1 MLTLPEKIFEKE
13 ADESP
18 LNKQTK
24 KKLLLLFYAKGVSY
38 MFTLEIFENTEKMK
52 IQKCQ

>member
-24 KKLLLLFYAKGVSY
+24 KNYYCSSMLKVYPTCLP
-38 MFTLEIFENTEKMK
+38 
-52 IQKCQ
+52 

>member
-24 KKLLLLFYAKGVSY
+24 KKNYYCSSMLKVYPTCLP
-38 MFTLEIFENTEKMK
+38 
-52 IQKCQ
+52 

>member
-24 KKLLLLFYAKGVSY
+24 KKTITALL
-38 MFTLEIFENTEKMK
+38 
-52 IQKCQ
+52 C